1 MSRPEPLPVSRLP
14 KQTLHHV
21 WSPKLQR
28 PVVLT
33 SRGQVRLWVMLE
45 ANPTVAT
52 YCERPGLGSDHHG
65 LSADFWVLRDGRPQW
80 LTLGEQSEPVPA
92 ENASVS
98 TSSSTFIQMI
108 STADLDQFR
117 VWIQNWMSLL
127 PYLNAGKR
135 LIDAA
140 LANAV
145 IGFFEREASFVE
157 LEQHFAQ
164 YDPVL
169 IRTAAIAGL
178 HSGHLLS
185 PELVALPW
193 TLQTRI
199 QRHPDSNHHAT

>member
-1 MSRPEPLPVSRLP
+1 MSQPEPLPVSRLP

-21 WSPKLQR
+21 WSPKLQL

-33 SRGQVRLWVMLE
+33 SALRCGSGSCWRLTRLSPRT
-45 ANPTVAT
+45 ASALASGPIITV
-52 YCERPGLGSDHHG
+52 ERRFLGTAKG
-65 LSADFWVLRDGRPQW
+65 PAQW
-80 LTLGEQSEPVPA
+80 LALGEQSEPVPA
-92 ENASVS
+92 EDASAS
-98 TSSSTFIQMI
+98 TSTFIQII
-108 STADLDQFR
+108 STADLDQHR

-135 LIDAA
+135 LIGAP
-140 LANAV
+140 LASAV

-164 YDPVL
+164 SDPVL

-178 HSGHLLS
+178 HSGYLLS
-185 PELVALPW
+185 PQLVALPW

>member
-1 MSRPEPLPVSRLP
+1 MSQPEPLPVSRLP

-65 LSADFWVLRDGRPQW
+65 LSADFWVLREGRPQW
-80 LTLGEQSEPVPA
+80 LALGEQSEPLPA
-92 ENASVS
+92 EDASAS
-98 TSSSTFIQMI
+98 TSTFIQII
-108 STADLDQFR
+108 STADLDQYR

-145 IGFFEREASFVE
+145 IGFLRTRSFVRS
-157 LEQHFAQ
+157 
-164 YDPVL
+164 
-169 IRTAAIAGL
+169 I
-178 HSGHLLS
+178 
-185 PELVALPW
+185 
-193 TLQTRI
+193 
-199 QRHPDSNHHAT
+199 

>member
-1 MSRPEPLPVSRLP
+1 MSQPEPLPVSRRP

-28 PVVLT
+28 PLVLT

-52 YCERPGLGSDHHG
+52 YCERPGLGSDHQG
-65 LSADFWVLRDGRPQW
+65 LGADWVLREGRTQW
-80 LTLGEQSEPVPA
+80 LALGEQSEPLPA
-92 ENASVS
+92 EDASAN
-98 TSSSTFIQMI
+98 TSTFIQII
-108 STADLDQFR
+108 STAELDQYR

-140 LANAV
+140 LASTV

-157 LEQHFAQ
+157 LEQHFA
-164 YDPVL
+164 
-169 IRTAAIAGL
+169 
-178 HSGHLLS
+178 
-185 PELVALPW
+185 
-193 TLQTRI
+193 
-199 QRHPDSNHHAT
+199 